1 MGNLLASAM
10 PDQQLDMPEDPK
22 RLKGLGPFRQ
32 NQSASIAPANPVPE
46 ASKNAG
52 SGHHGVF
59 MNLGRIR

>member
-1 MGNLLASAM
+1 MGNLLANQ
-10 PDQQLDMPEDPK
+10 DQQIELPDDPK

-46 ASKNAG
+46 SSKKAG

-59 MNLGRIR
+59 MNIGRIR